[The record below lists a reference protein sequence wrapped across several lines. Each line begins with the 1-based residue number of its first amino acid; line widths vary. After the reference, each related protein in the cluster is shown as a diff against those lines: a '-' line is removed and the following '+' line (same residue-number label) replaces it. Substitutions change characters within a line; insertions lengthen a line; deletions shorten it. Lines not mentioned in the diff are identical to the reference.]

1 MPINTSVSGGG
12 STPAMSGATA
22 GASGAA
28 GMVPAPAAGQ
38 QNSVLTG
45 AGTWVA
51 PEFGFVS
58 LAYQTLTAGSTA
70 YVDVPNTS
78 MVLSAGT
85 WQIAYAVTGD
95 HSTSTTFTVAQVI
108 VRSADNSVTLE
119 GSQSTRPGSNTSA
132 LPLVKIFNV
141 TVATQTTYKMSIS
154 NGDTSGAFSILNSAL
169 HRSTLTWTK
178 LS

>member
-1 MPINTSVSGGG
+1 MPINTGIGGGG
-12 STPAMSGATA
+12 SATVMSGASA
-22 GASGAA
+22 GSAGTSGA
-28 GMVPAPAAGQ
+28 VPAPSAGQ
-38 QNSVLTG
+38 QNNKLTG

-58 LAYQTLTAGSTA
+58 LANQALTAGSTA
-70 YVDVPNTS
+70 YVDVPNSS

-85 WQIAYAVTGD
+85 WQIAYTLSTD

-119 GSQSTRPGSNTSA
+119 GSQASRPGSNTGGLILSR
-132 LPLVKIFNV
+132 IFNV
-141 TVATQTTYKMSIS
+141 TVATPTTYKLSIS
-154 NGDTSGAFSILNSAL
+154 NGDTSGFFTIVNTAIN
-169 HRSTLTWTK
+169 RSTLTWTK

>member
-1 MPINTSVSGGG
+1 MPINTGIGGGG
-12 STPAMSGATA
+12 STPAMIGATA

-38 QNSVLTG
+38 QNNKLTG
-45 AGTWVA
+45 AGTWMA

-58 LAYQTLTAGSTA
+58 LANQALTAGSTA
-70 YVDVPNTS
+70 YVDVPNTN
-78 MVLSAGT
+78 MVLSVGT
-85 WQIAYAVTGD
+85 WQIAYAVTSD

-119 GSQSTRPGSNTSA
+119 GSQSTRPGTNTSA
-132 LPLVKIFNV
+132 LVLVKIFNV
-141 TVATQTTYKMSIS
+141 VVATPTTYKMSVS
-154 NGDTSGAFSILNSAL
+154 NGDTSGSFSILNTAL